1 MSAPEAPTTTPPP
14 RARGVLLLV
23 VVFLAGALGGAALD
37 RAWVATHLVRAFRE
51 GGLSMAE
58 PRRASRS
65 PGTEEARLSAIP
77 DQFLRLHLTAQQESV
92 LADIARRR
100 RPRADSVMRALR
112 PTVSH
117 METEM
122 MQEMLCALTPAQ
134 QADWLAY
141 MEAHRQNWP
150 PEVVAERYK
159 LVRTQTCPKTP

>member
-1 MSAPEAPTTTPPP
+1 MSAPETPTTTPP
-14 RARGVLLLV
+14 RARGMLLLF

-37 RAWVATHLVRAFRE
+37 RAWVITHLLTTVREAGFTA
-51 GGLSMAE
+51 AE

-65 PGTEEARLSAIP
+65 PGGERDRLSAIP
-77 DQFLRLHLTAQQESV
+77 DQFLRLRLTAQQESV
-92 LADIARRR
+92 LTDIARRR

-134 QADWLAY
+134 QADWLSY
-141 MEAHRQNWP
+141 MDAHRETWP
-150 PEVVAERYK
+150 PDVVAERYK
-159 LVRTQTCPKTP
+159 LVRTHACPTTP

>member
-1 MSAPEAPTTTPPP
+1 MSGPETQTTTPPP

-37 RAWVATHLVRAFRE
+37 RAWVVTHLLSAFRQA
-51 GGLSMAE
+51 GLTTAE
-58 PRRASRS
+58 PRRTSRS
-65 PGTEEARLSAIP
+65 PEGERARLSAIP
-77 DQFLRLHLTAQQESV
+77 DQFLRLHLTAQQDSV
-92 LADIARRR
+92 LTDIARRR

-134 QADWLAY
+134 QADWLSY
-141 MEAHRQNWP
+141 MEAHRETWNP
-150 PEVVAERYK
+150 DIIAERYK
-159 LVRTQTCPKTP
+159 LVRTHTCPTSQ